1 LRAASFLNSSDLRS
15 YSLTNRS
22 NNKVLRSTKL
32 YIIKFSEAWN
42 VLSGLSL
49 TSNCNVSF
57 DDEYNI
63 SSLVS
68 LERNNFVKC
77 SSVSVRGII
86 HPLNTCESKKHS
98 STHYVSYNHKTPST
112 KMTPINFQLLHK
124 ASRPAPSCFLEVTK
138 FTKREF
144 NVYKSFSKSG
154 KRLRVVKKNLR
165 TNSLSSESSGSS
177 VQSDRPF
184 PFAGYESQRV
194 SISMFDLLRHA
205 IGFDHAKIES
215 IEDGLS
221 KRETV
226 RPFCCPYVY
235 EQNYTEHE
243 AHLKI
248 DVTPRLVAYFELS
261 ITCNYS
267 TRSCNLMSDV
277 AVGLSTKG
285 FLDNELLPGE
295 DPKSFGFHGKDGHFY
310 YNDRKYSNISNCFG
324 YGDTI
329 GCGIDYVQQSIFFT
343 LNGKFLT
350 HAFKHINMETQF
362 FPTIGVRG
370 SNIFEYNFGE
380 RPFVFDLKKFC
391 SNYSSIVKGAFLK
404 QKL

>member
-1 LRAASFLNSSDLRS
+1 
-15 YSLTNRS
+15 
-22 NNKVLRSTKL
+22 
-32 YIIKFSEAWN
+32 
-42 VLSGLSL
+42 
-49 TSNCNVSF
+49 
-57 DDEYNI
+57 
-63 SSLVS
+63 
-68 LERNNFVKC
+68 
-77 SSVSVRGII
+77 
-86 HPLNTCESKKHS
+86 
-98 STHYVSYNHKTPST
+98 
-112 KMTPINFQLLHK
+112 MTPINFQLLHK

-310 YNDRKYSNISNCFG
+310 
-324 YGDTI
+324 
-329 GCGIDYVQQSIFFT
+329 
-343 LNGKFLT
+343 
-350 HAFKHINMETQF
+350 AFKHINMETQF